1 MDHYP
6 DWQKKEYPDIQACL
20 KAVADRQAD
29 CVLISNYQYS
39 NLRRQCDRQK
49 LTALSTGKNVNYYI
63 AIRRSDTE
71 LYSILTRTTDII
83 SSTNTNAALS
93 YFSAEEAKTTL
104 IDFIRDNPA
113 VDIAVVVV
121 IIALLTVIVTQQKII
136 RARKEVEESHHQ
148 VEDLNKPVTLRRR
161 GECTIDTTRD
171 GFQLLIVQVSHIR
184 FFRSFLYF
192 LLHFLLR
199 FAFRRI
205 LFYFFAEAVV
215 QFFVFHMN
223 TLLKKN

>member
-1 MDHYP
+1 VP
-6 DWQKKEYPDIQACL
+6 TGTTTSQQP
-20 KAVADRQAD
+20 
-29 CVLISNYQYS
+29 LIY
-39 NLRRQCDRQK
+39 
-49 LTALSTGKNVNYYI
+49 G
-63 AIRRSDTE
+63 
-71 LYSILTRTTDII
+71 
-83 SSTNTNAALS
+83 
-93 YFSAEEAKTTL
+93 
-104 IDFIRDNPA
+104 NPA

-171 GFQLLIVQVSHIR
+171 GFQHLIVQVSHIR
-184 FFRSFLYF
+184 FFRSFLY
-192 LLHFLLR
+192 FLLR

-223 TLLKKN
+223 TLLKTLFQFMFVLYHKFCHKTITTSEKPFHWLFIGIKR